1 MRDLIK
7 TIVVNRA
14 NLEHIAKTGNINGT
28 LLIEIERVCEE
39 YHNQQ
44 CNMHGV
50 SRSAKVRICE
60 PFEVEETGE
69 KYKVEINHFVDKN
82 GLWEK
87 ETVIVKV
94 D

>member
-1 MRDLIK
+1 MNEIKLLEEIRDDFVSKFDNDPQIK
-7 TIVVNRA
+7 
-14 NLEHIAKTGNINGT
+14 
-28 LLIEIERVCEE
+28 RVCNVMINEFKARKKALNLPE
-39 YHNQQ
+39 
-44 CNMHGV
+44 V